1 VGTGYSAPS
10 VRGNRMVLHHRQ
22 GNEEIVECFEF
33 TSARSLWRHATATAF
48 VDPYG
53 YNNGPRSTP
62 WLTTN
67 RCYTFGAEG
76 LLLCLDLR
84 TGRQIWS
91 RQTSRDWTIPEAF
104 FGVGSSPVL
113 ESDRLLV
120 MVGGQPNSGMV
131 AFDAE
136 SGRSLWENVG
146 LASWQGQPMLGWRGE
161 RTVVWRETDKQASY
175 ASPVVAT
182 VQGERVAFCLMRQGL
197 VALDPGTGRVHFSRW
212 FRAQVEQSVNAAN
225 PVVVGDLVFFS
236 AAYYDVGSVL
246 LRVDRELDQFT
257 ELWQTTV
264 LETHW
269 STPIHHEG
277 YLYSFSGRNETDAR
291 FRCVELSTG
300 KLMWERDESWRR
312 GTRQPSVY
320 GRGSAILADGKL
332 IVLGEGGLLGLFEL
346 NSQELRELR
355 RFQMPELFYPCW
367 TAPVLSD
374 RKLILRSENRLVC
387 LDLAAK

>member
-10 VRGNRMVLHHRQ
+10 VLGKRMVLHHRQ

-120 MVGGQPNSGMV
+120 MIGGQPNSGMV

-236 AAYYDVGSVL
+236 AAYYALANHRLGNA
-246 LRVDRELDQFT
+246 
-257 ELWQTTV
+257 
-264 LETHW
+264 LEH
-269 STPIHHEG
+269 PH
-277 YLYSFSGRNETDAR
+277 
-291 FRCVELSTG
+291 
-300 KLMWERDESWRR
+300 
-312 GTRQPSVY
+312 PS
-320 GRGSAILADGKL
+320 
-332 IVLGEGGLLGLFEL
+332 
-346 NSQELRELR
+346 
-355 RFQMPELFYPCW
+355 
-367 TAPVLSD
+367 
-374 RKLILRSENRLVC
+374 
-387 LDLAAK
+387 